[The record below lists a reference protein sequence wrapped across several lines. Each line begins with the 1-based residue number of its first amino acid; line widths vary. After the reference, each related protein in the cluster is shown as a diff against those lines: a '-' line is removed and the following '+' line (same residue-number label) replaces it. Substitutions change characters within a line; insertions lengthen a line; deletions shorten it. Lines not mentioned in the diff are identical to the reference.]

1 MIHDWILGADLV
13 NIEALELKHSVRDL
27 QTGDHVPANDNVY
40 RWLTAADVDVMGR
53 WRGVQ
58 ETSAG
63 LRDQEGERKRHVE
76 ERIWWT
82 RRGDC
87 V

>member
-40 RWLTAADVDVMGR
+40 R
-53 WRGVQ
+53 
-58 ETSAG
+58 
-63 LRDQEGERKRHVE
+63 
-76 ERIWWT
+76 
-82 RRGDC
+82 
-87 V
+87 